1 MRGQSAPNLNGG
13 VPAPMVNSPSELL
26 LMSAETPYMGDP
38 EGLMA
43 PSRSQQAVDA
53 AGIPKKKAKKLK
65 KSSTVEK
72 SIENRYLLLC
82 GLKWTVLLKNKK
94 TAI

>member
-13 VPAPMVNSPSELL
+13 VPAPIMVNSPSELL

-53 AGIPKKKAKKLK
+53 AGIPKKKLK

-72 SIENRYLLLC
+72 SIENRYLLVC
-82 GLKWTVLLKNKK
+82 GRKWTVLLKN
-94 TAI
+94 